1 MLSFLVN
8 LHHKVL
14 IDEASQATETATLV
28 PICHGCKQLVLCGD
42 HCQLPPTVKSESPY
56 SAGLKMSLFERLAL
70 YGLRPIML
78 NTQCLGA
85 GEELLLYE
93 GPQGSSFSSEPV
105 CQYLC
110 RVHWLMDHFTTL
122 SFHIRGRLGYEGL
135 DPTWLTRWDKPH
147 ALWKL

>member
-1 MLSFLVN
+1 MPRDSFSSFLRT
-8 LHHKVL
+8 LHEEVFFFFPRDHKVL

-78 NTQCLGA
+78 NTQRLGA
-85 GEELLLYE
+85 GEELLFYEAHKAVPSYLNLYVNI
-93 GPQGSSFSSEPV
+93 GS
-105 CQYLC
+105 
-110 RVHWLMDHFTTL
+110 T
-122 SFHIRGRLGYEGL
+122 
-135 DPTWLTRWDKPH
+135 
-147 ALWKL
+147 

>member
-1 MLSFLVN
+1 MLSFLVI

-85 GEELLLYE
+85 GHVYISHIGRYVNVYIYNIRIYYINNIYIYIYIYTQLY
-93 GPQGSSFSSEPV
+93 
-105 CQYLC
+105 
-110 RVHWLMDHFTTL
+110 T
-122 SFHIRGRLGYEGL
+122 HIR
-135 DPTWLTRWDKPH
+135 H
-147 ALWKL
+147 I